1 MKVSMINSFISSC
14 YVLTDLLALPTV
26 ILFFG
31 VGILLSVKTRFIQ
44 LRAFSKFLKLIVQG
58 LEPRHQ
64 QSNMETISPF
74 KALMTAMSTTIGI
87 GNVVAPSIAIAI
99 GGPGALFW
107 MLIYAFFGAVVKYAE
122 VSFAVHTRQKTTDGR
137 ILGGPTQYLHWVSPF
152 LGWWYGALTIFLFVA
167 WSAIQTNTLSR
178 ILAHE
183 CVPTFWTGLVLSTFT
198 FIVLVGGAKRVGAV
212 ASRLLPVMFFFYIF
226 FAALI
231 LLKDLGAVLNAFKL
245 VFYYAFN
252 PATGLTGFAGATVY
266 MALKTGLYKG
276 IFITEA
282 GVGTSAI
289 PHALA
294 DVQRGSDQGI
304 LAMYSIIADMILSL
318 VSGLIVLVT
327 GAWYMCGA
335 NDILIYEAFSNGAP
349 LFGKYILIATISLFA
364 TTTVIGNSFN
374 GSQSFASFTRN
385 KHMLWYNLI
394 VSVGVYLGSQSQVP
408 VIWALS
414 EILLALVALPNL
426 LGIVWLVYKYPAV
439 LKD

>member
-1 MKVSMINSFISSC
+1 MSFITSC
-14 YVLTDLLALPTV
+14 YVLTDMLALPTV
-26 ILFFG
+26 FLFFG
-31 VGILLSVKTRFIQ
+31 AGVILSFKTDFIQ
-44 LRAFSKFLKLIVQG
+44 LRSFSRFMRLLTTGV
-58 LEPRHQ
+58 EARHR
-64 QSNMETISPF
+64 QSNLATISPM

-107 MLIYAFFGAVVKYAE
+107 MLVYSFFGAVVKYAE
-122 VSFAVHTRQKTTDGR
+122 VTFAVHTRQKTKDGR
-137 ILGGPTQYLHWVSPF
+137 VLGGPTQYLHWVTPF
-152 LGWWYGALTIFLFVA
+152 LGWWYGALTIFLFGA

-183 CVPTFWTGLVLSTFT
+183 CVPTVWTGLVLAITTFL
-198 FIVLVGGAKRVGAV
+198 VLIGGAQRVGAL
-212 ASRLLPVMFFFYIF
+212 ASRVLPAMFMLYIV
-226 FAALI
+226 FAGFI
-231 LLKDLGAVLNAFKL
+231 LFKDLSAVVNAFKL
-245 VFYYAFN
+245 MVYYAFN
-252 PATGLTGFAGATVY
+252 PATGLTGFAGASVY

-276 IFITEA
+276 IFVTEA

-294 DVQRGSDQGI
+294 DVERGSDQGI

-318 VSGLIVLVT
+318 ISGLIVLVT

-335 NDILIYEAFSNGAP
+335 NDILIYEAFCNNSP
-349 LFGKYILIATISLFA
+349 LIGKYILITTVSLFA
-364 TTTVIGNSFN
+364 LTTIIGNSFN

-385 KHMLWYNLI
+385 RHMLWYHAA
-394 VSVGVYLGSQSQVP
+394 VACGVYFGAQTQVP
-408 VIWALS
+408 LIWALS

-426 LGIVWLVYKYPAV
+426 IGIIFLAYKYPAV